1 MRWIPDV
8 KAMNGKR
15 IAWVAAGAIVILV
28 LFLALR
34 GASVPVDVGE
44 VRIAPFTQSFEEQG
58 KTELNHRYVLAAPIA
73 GTLRRIDLQQGD
85 PVHAGDIVAEVE
97 PSRAALLDAATR
109 ARLTAESAAAAADA
123 SAAGDR
129 VAAAQAASALARSDL
144 QRMQGM
150 RESGAI
156 SAAAF
161 DAASSRA
168 EQALA
173 NLKAAQADRRAALQ
187 RRESLSALLVQQGQT
202 GGKPIPLHAP
212 IDGVVLHR
220 YKESAVPVMAGEA
233 LLEFGDPRDLNIEVD
248 TLSQDAVALEPG
260 MSARILRWGGDVPLE
275 ARVSRIEPGGFT
287 KISAL
292 GVEEQRTRVRLDF
305 VSPFEQWSRL
315 GDGYRVEVEFV
326 LWHAEAV
333 LQVPSSA
340 LFRDNGQWYA
350 YRIDNGRARK
360 VQVGIGRRAAAAT
373 EIRSGLKS
381 SDQVVA
387 HPDDRIADGTRV
399 AVP

>member
-1 MRWIPDV
+1 
-8 KAMNGKR
+8 MNGKR
-15 IAWVAAGAIVILV
+15 VAWIGIGALVILV

-34 GASVPVDVGE
+34 GTPVPVEVGE
-44 VRIAPFTQSFEEQG
+44 VRVAPFTQSFEEQG

-85 PVHAGDIVAEVE
+85 PVQAGDVVAEVE
-97 PSRAALLDAATR
+97 PARAALLDPATR
-109 ARLTAESAAAAADA
+109 ARLTAESEAAGADA
-123 SAAGDR
+123 RAAGDR
-129 VAAAQAASALARSDL
+129 VAAAEAASALASSDL

-150 RESGAI
+150 RASGAI

-161 DAASSRA
+161 DAAGSRA
-168 EQALA
+168 DQARA
-173 NLKAAQADRRAALQ
+173 NLKATQSERRAALQ
-187 RRESLSALLVQQGQT
+187 RRESLSAILLQQGQA
-202 GGKPIPLHAP
+202 GGKPISLHAP

-220 YKESAVPVMAGEA
+220 YKESAVPVVAGEA
-233 LLEFGDPRDLNIEVD
+233 LLEFGDRRDLNIEVD

-260 MSARILRWGGDVPLE
+260 MSARILRWGGEVPLE
-275 ARVSRIEPGGFT
+275 AQVSRIEPGGFT

-326 LWHAEAV
+326 LWHDEAV

-350 YRIDNGRARK
+350 YRIDGGRAHK
-360 VQVGIGRRAAAAT
+360 VAVEIGRRAAAAT
-373 EIRSGLKS
+373 EIRSGLES
-381 SDQVVA
+381 RDQVVA
-387 HPDDRIADGTRV
+387 HPDDRIDDGTRI

>member
-1 MRWIPDV
+1 
-8 KAMNGKR
+8 
-15 IAWVAAGAIVILV
+15 
-28 LFLALR
+28 
-34 GASVPVDVGE
+34 
-44 VRIAPFTQSFEEQG
+44 
-58 KTELNHRYVLAAPIA
+58 
-73 GTLRRIDLQQGD
+73 
-85 PVHAGDIVAEVE
+85 
-97 PSRAALLDAATR
+97 
-109 ARLTAESAAAAADA
+109 
-123 SAAGDR
+123 
-129 VAAAQAASALARSDL
+129 
-144 QRMQGM
+144 
-150 RESGAI
+150 
-156 SAAAF
+156 
-161 DAASSRA
+161 
-168 EQALA
+168 
-173 NLKAAQADRRAALQ
+173 
-187 RRESLSALLVQQGQT
+187 
-202 GGKPIPLHAP
+202 
-212 IDGVVLHR
+212 
-220 YKESAVPVMAGEA
+220 VMAGEA

>member
-1 MRWIPDV
+1 M
-8 KAMNGKR
+8 AANGKR
-15 IAWVAAGAIVILV
+15 VAWIIAGAVAIVV
-28 LFLALR
+28 LYLALR
-34 GASVPVDVGE
+34 GSPVPVEVGE
-44 VRIAPFTQSFEEQG
+44 VRVAPFTQSFEEQG

-85 PVHAGDIVAEVE
+85 PVHAGDVVAEVE
-97 PSRAALLDAATR
+97 PSRAALLDPATR
-109 ARLTAESAAAAADA
+109 TRMLAESEAADA
-123 SAAGDR
+123 GAHAAAER

-150 RESGAI
+150 RDSGAI

-161 DAASSRA
+161 DAAGSRA
-168 EQALA
+168 DQAQA
-173 NLKAAQADRRAALQ
+173 NLRAAQADRRAAMQQ
-187 RRESLSALLVQQGQT
+187 RDALAAILTQQGRT
-202 GGKPIPLHAP
+202 GGSSISLHAP

-220 YKESAVPVMAGEA
+220 YKESAVPVFAGEP

-248 TLSQDAVALEPG
+248 TLSQDAVAIEPG
-260 MSARILRWGGDVPLE
+260 MTARILRWGGDTPLE

-315 GDGYRVEVEFV
+315 GDGFRVEVAFV
-326 LWHAEAV
+326 LWHAEDV

-360 VQVGIGRRAAAAT
+360 VAVDIGRRAAAAT
-373 EIRSGLKS
+373 EIRNGLKS
-381 SDQVVA
+381 ADQVVA
-387 HPDDRIADGTRV
+387 HPDDRIDDGVRV
-399 AVP
+399 ATP